1 MCDGNSNMNMDILMS
16 YLVLAFTTLV
26 ACPSLV
32 EGSTDPLEIKL
43 GVLIP
48 AVSDKEDIP
57 EKSRALTAIQI
68 GLEKVRLEG
77 LVRDVNF
84 TINYK
89 DSKCSGTQAPLLAM
103 EMYYKKESHVFF
115 GPMCTYATSPVA
127 RYSPYWQI
135 PVITPGARADGFKD
149 KDEYK
154 LLTRMSGS
162 YSNTADAVHSILSNF
177 SWKQIGIIYHNN
189 KVNTNV
195 GDAETFFLC
204 KPVYDKLDKST
215 HQWSSQI
222 DVNYMDQ
229 FNLGSILREGS
240 VRCRGKTDTSLLYF
254 GGSLQTE
261 ILISSSAEVILDNCI
276 ST

>member
-1 MCDGNSNMNMDILMS
+1 MKMGVPIAN
-16 YLVLAFTTLV
+16 LVLGFITL
-26 ACPSLV
+26 LV
-32 EGSTDPLEIKL
+32 LFAGGSAGPVEIKL

-57 EKSRALTAIQI
+57 EKAQALTAIQI
-68 GLEKVRLEG
+68 ALEKVREGGLE
-77 LVRDVNF
+77 REVNF
-84 TINYK
+84 TINYR
-89 DSKCSGTQAPLLAM
+89 DSQCSGTQAPLLAM
-103 EMYYKKESHVFF
+103 DLYYKRESHVFF

-149 KDEYK
+149 KQEYK

-162 YSNTADAVHSILSNF
+162 YSNTADAVHSILSEF

-189 KVNTNV
+189 KVV
-195 GDAETFFLC
+195 QSMGHAETFFLC

-215 HQWSSQI
+215 HPWSSQI

-240 VRCRGKTDTSLLYF
+240 QRCRGKVDTSLACYGV
-254 GGSLQTE
+254 GG
-261 ILISSSAEVILDNCI
+261 
-276 ST
+276 